1 MNGVL
6 KCCFESKIP
15 VEIIYVDLKG
25 KVSQREIMIQDIK
38 KDSIKALCLLRN
50 QKWTFKVDNILAASM
65 IKSKKS
71 RLA

>member
-6 KCCFESKIP
+6 KRCFESKIP
-15 VEIIYVDLKG
+15 VEIIYLDLKG
-25 KVSQREIMIQDIK
+25 KISQRVIMIQDIK

-50 QKWTFKVDNILAASM
+50 QKRTFKIDNILAASM
-65 IKSKKS
+65 IKSKKG